1 MYDSTNVSDVDR
13 FVCLYA
19 GGGGGWGQ
27 VLPSKI
33 AKPLISDSEKCASG
47 EKNLLHYRFYK
58 WLETT
63 TKIRI

>member
-19 GGGGGWGQ
+19 GGGGWGGDRCFQ
-27 VLPSKI
+27 SKI

-47 EKNLLHYRFYK
+47 EKKSIALQIL
-58 WLETT
+58 
-63 TKIRI
+63 